1 MIEYLKI
8 SGIIDAR
15 KYGHEDDYDVDG
27 AILDG
32 VSLCSVQ
39 REQPYMAVCLHT
51 GWWWVWEVGGEA
63 EDHWGWGM

>member
-15 KYGHEDDYDVDG
+15 KYGHKDDYDVDG
-27 AILDG
+27 DFLDG

-39 REQPYMAVCLHT
+39 HEQPYMAVCLHT
-51 GWWWVWEVGGEA
+51 G
-63 EDHWGWGM
+63 